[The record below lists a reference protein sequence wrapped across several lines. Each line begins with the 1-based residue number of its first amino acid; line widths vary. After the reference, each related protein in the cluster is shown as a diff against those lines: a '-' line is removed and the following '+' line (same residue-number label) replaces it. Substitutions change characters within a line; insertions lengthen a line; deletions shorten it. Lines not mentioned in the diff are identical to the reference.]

1 MARGRSKGQ
10 TKKCV
15 YIQDPLLGD
24 YKIQVD
30 EHCYIP
36 MRSADEK
43 ALAYCSNMNAALKY
57 VVKQNLVAESAVFT
71 IEEYIET
78 TNKLFNELNEK
89 INF

>member
-36 MRSADEK
+36 MKTEDEK
-43 ALAYCSNMNAALKY
+43 ALAYCSSMTSALKY
-57 VVKQNLVAESAVFT
+57 IVKQNLVSQSAVFT
-71 IEEYIET
+71 IEGYIET
-78 TNKLFNELNEK
+78 SNKLFNELNEK